1 MKRFLLVLLIG
12 IIVLL
17 SLVFVVRQHRIPARS
32 TAPALLPPDTA
43 LFVQIPD
50 ALKNRETWHQ
60 TDLYAL
66 YREPTVQEF
75 LSKPTAQV
83 SKQGGLVDVWHE
95 AGTLRMHDAFV
106 ATSTFDTLRFVGGF
120 EFRCNQKEANA
131 VIERWKSRLM
141 AKAPGGQ
148 RSTIEYDKHSLDVIT
163 AGVMIASSFAGN
175 RFLVASNVD
184 DLKTMLDR
192 IDHRIKTPALDSD
205 ENFRTAMKQMP
216 PDYGWM
222 FYLQPK
228 QFSQKRAAL
237 RAQNGRVLPPDRQTI
252 LERVQSFSHAMIF
265 EGKKIRDIEFAA
277 MPRLFDGKLTRDTL
291 SIASADTFLYIATL
305 LNLQQQI
312 DWAQQSGVNTATAP
326 ILQQITGALSATG
339 MTEEDWKRAFGD
351 EISVLADW
359 PAKLR
364 IPTAVATLA
373 VRDSTR
379 ARKIARAVAD
389 ASGWESTAIDN
400 VQYFSAPPGGSGL
413 AISPTVAMAERM
425 MIFGLDPASVRRA
438 AGQQPSASLLTA
450 SNSFKAAAKTVPE
463 PQQTFVYLD
472 LATLYSRLDTTLR
485 PILQMTAAFMPGFAD
500 RVDVT
505 KLPPVEV
512 VTRHLNPVVAAQSYV
527 GGGYRSES
535 VGTITISQTIGVA
548 AAAWIG
554 TMALR
559 NETGTILQGLA
570 PSSSATPSRPS
581 LSPSP
586 SP

>member
-17 SLVFVVRQHRIPARS
+17 SLVFVVRQHRIPAHS
-32 TAPALLPPDTA
+32 AAPALLPPDTA
-43 LFVQIPD
+43 LFLQIPD
-50 ALKNRETWHQ
+50 AMKNREAWHQ

-66 YREPTVQEF
+66 YRELTVQEF
-75 LSKPTAQV
+75 LSKPMGRM
-83 SKQGGLVDVWHE
+83 SKQGGLVNAWSE
-95 AGTLRMHDAFV
+95 AGTLRMRDVFL
-106 ATSTFDTLRFVGGF
+106 ATNTFDTLRFVGGF
-120 EFRCNQKEANA
+120 EFRCDQKEANS
-131 VIERWKSRLM
+131 VIEKWKSRLM
-141 AKAPGGQ
+141 AKAPGVQ
-148 RSTIEYDKHSLDVIT
+148 RTTIQYEKHSLDVIT
-163 AGVMIASSFAGN
+163 AGVMVASSFVEN

-205 ENFRTAMKQMP
+205 ENFRAAIKEMP
-216 PDYGWM
+216 ADYGWM

-228 QFSQKRAAL
+228 QFAQKLAAL
-237 RAQNGRVLPPDRQTI
+237 RAQNGRVLPPDQQTI

-265 EGKKIRDIEFAA
+265 EGKRIRDVEFAA
-277 MPRLFDGKLTRDTL
+277 MPRLVDGKLTRDTL

-312 DWAQQSGVNTATAP
+312 DSAQQSGANAATAP
-326 ILQQITGALSATG
+326 VLRQITEALTAAGITQD
-339 MTEEDWKRAFGD
+339 DWKKAFGE
-351 EISVLADW
+351 EISALADW

-364 IPTAVATLA
+364 LPTAVATLA
-373 VRDSTR
+373 VRDSAR
-379 ARKIARAVAD
+379 ARKIIRALAD
-389 ASGWESTAIDN
+389 ASGWQSAVVDN

-413 AISPTVAMAERM
+413 AISPTVAVAERM
-425 MIFGLDPASVRRA
+425 VVFGIDPASVRRGA
-438 AGQQPSASLLTA
+438 TQQPSGSLLTT
-450 SNSFKAAAKTVPE
+450 STSFKVAAGAVPE

-472 LATLYSRLDTTLR
+472 LATLYSRLDATLR
-485 PILQMTAAFMPGFAD
+485 PILQMTAAFMPGFAE
-500 RVDVT
+500 RVDAT

-512 VTRHLNPVVAAQSYV
+512 VTRHLSPVVAAQSYV

-535 VGTITISQTIGVA
+535 VGSITISQTIGVA

-554 TMALR
+554 TIALK

>member
-17 SLVFVVRQHRIPARS
+17 SLVFVVRQHRVATRS
-32 TAPALLPPDTA
+32 AAPALLPPDTA

-50 ALKNRETWHQ
+50 ALKNQEAWHQ

-66 YREPTVQEF
+66 YWEPTVQEF
-75 LSKPTAQV
+75 LSKPTARM

-106 ATSTFDTLRFVGGF
+106 AMSTFDSLRFVGGF
-120 EFRCNQKEANA
+120 EFRCNQKEANG
-131 VIERWKSRLM
+131 VIESWKSRLM

-148 RSTIEYDKHSLDVIT
+148 RSTIEYEKHSLDVIT
-163 AGVMIASSFAGN
+163 AGVTIASSFAGN

-205 ENFRTAMKQMP
+205 ENFRAAMKQMP
-216 PDYGWM
+216 ADYGWM

-228 QFSQKRAAL
+228 QFAQKLDAL
-237 RAQNGRVLPPDRQTI
+237 RAQNGRVLPPGQQTI
-252 LERVQSFSHAMIF
+252 LERIQSFSHAMIF
-265 EGKKIRDIEFAA
+265 EGKKIRDVEFAA
-277 MPRLFDGKLTRDTL
+277 MPQLFDGKLTRDTL
-291 SIASADTFLYIATL
+291 SISSADTFLYIATI
-305 LNLQQQI
+305 LNLEQQI
-312 DWAQQSGVNTATAP
+312 DWAQQSGANAATAP

-339 MTEEDWKRAFGD
+339 MTQEDWKKAFGD

-364 IPTAVATLA
+364 MPTAVATLA
-373 VRDSTR
+373 VRDSIR
-379 ARKIARAVAD
+379 AKKIVRAVAD
-389 ASGWESTAIDN
+389 ASGWQSAAVDN
-400 VQYFSAPPGGSGL
+400 VQYFSAPAGGSGL
-413 AISPTVAMAERM
+413 AISPMLAVAERM
-425 MIFGLDPASVRRA
+425 VIFGLDPASVRRA
-438 AGQQPSASLLTA
+438 ATQQPSASLLTA
-450 SNSFKAAAKTVPE
+450 STSFKVAANAVPE

-485 PILQMTAAFMPGFAD
+485 PILQMTAAFMPGFAE
-500 RVDVT
+500 RVDAT

-535 VGTITISQTIGVA
+535 VGTITIGQTIGVA

-570 PSSSATPSRPS
+570 PTSSATPSRPS